1 MGDNNRDGS
10 GRSRALPGRDGGMEG
25 GIQGGGGGVGRRWP
39 PVVEREAEG
48 AERSGRAFFVR
59 IFSSDS
65 LQPELCASSLCKQ
78 SVQGLQQQAV
88 SSRALSEVCFS
99 VGSPVRGRER
109 EKEEDRSRAMCRFFD
124 TPEPKG

>member
-10 GRSRALPGRDGGMEG
+10 GRSRALPGGDTRSGPPMAASSGE
-25 GIQGGGGGVGRRWP
+25 GGGG
-39 PVVEREAEG
+39 
-48 AERSGRAFFVR
+48 SGEEWSSFFVR

-99 VGSPVRGRER
+99 VRGPVRGRER

>member
-1 MGDNNRDGS
+1 MV
-10 GRSRALPGRDGGMEG
+10 AAEAVLCQGGMEG
-25 GIQGGGGGVGRRWP
+25 GIRGGGGVGRRWP

-59 IFSSDS
+59 IFSSGS

-88 SSRALSEVCFS
+88 SSRALSEVWFS
-99 VGSPVRGRER
+99 GRSPVSERER
-109 EKEEDRSRAMCRFFD
+109 EGRRQVESNVSLF
-124 TPEPKG
+124 

>member
-1 MGDNNRDGS
+1 M
-10 GRSRALPGRDGGMEG
+10 G
-25 GIQGGGGGVGRRWP
+25 GINAEYMG
-39 PVVEREAEG
+39 VVEREAEG

-99 VGSPVRGRER
+99 VGSPVRGGERER
-109 EKEEDRSRAMCRFFD
+109 RKKTGREPCVAFLTLLSRKVRL
-124 TPEPKG
+124 